1 MPICE
6 QCIPTFDDTLNDHQI
21 QLERQ
26 TISTLQINVGKRCNQ
41 SCAHC
46 HVDAGPWRDEMM
58 TATTFDRLSELL
70 AHSPAVQ
77 TVDITGGAPELNPNF
92 RPFVKKVRALGRNI
106 LLRCNLT
113 VLFEP
118 GQEDTAAFL
127 VQQRVEVVASLPCY
141 LEDNVNNQRGDGV
154 FAKSIKALKRLNAL
168 GYGQPD
174 AELQL
179 NLVYNPGGAHLPP
192 SQDTLEEAYHEQLM
206 NRFGIVFNRLYT
218 LSNIPVTRYAQHL
231 HRHKQYDDYL
241 NLLVENFNPSAA
253 RNLMCL
259 HQVSVA
265 WDGSLYDC
273 DFNQMVN
280 LPVGGEVCTIWDIE
294 RLEQV
299 PRCIATAEHC
309 FGCSA
314 GSGSS
319 CGGALV

>member
-1 MPICE
+1 MLPCE
-6 QCIPTFDDTLNDHQI
+6 QCIPTFDDTLKHHQI

-26 TISTLQINVGKRCNQ
+26 MISTLQINVGKHCNQ

-58 TATTFDRLSELL
+58 TATTFDRLIELL
-70 AHSPAVQ
+70 AQAPAVQ
-77 TVDITGGAPELNPNF
+77 TVDMTGGAPELNPNF
-92 RPFVKKVRALGRNI
+92 RPFVKKVRALGKNL

-127 VQQRVEVVASLPCY
+127 AQQRVEVVASLPCY

-154 FAKSIKALKRLNAL
+154 FAKSIKALKQLNAL
-168 GYGQPD
+168 GYGQPG
-174 AELQL
+174 AKLQL
-179 NLVYNPGGAHLPP
+179 NLVYNPAGAHLPP
-192 SQDTLEEAYHEQLM
+192 SQDTLEEAYHEQLAS
-206 NRFGIVFNRLYT
+206 RFGIMFNRLYT
-218 LSNIPVTRYAQHL
+218 LSNLPVTRYAQHL
-231 HRHKQYDDYL
+231 HRHNQYDDYL
-241 NLLVENFNPSAA
+241 TLLVENFNPAAA

-259 HQVSVA
+259 QQVSVA

-273 DFNQMVN
+273 DFNQMVS
-280 LPVGGEVCTIWDIE
+280 LPVGGEACTIWDIKS
-294 RLEQV
+294 LEQV
-299 PRCIATAEHC
+299 TRRVATAEHC

-319 CGGALV
+319 CGGALA